1 MKDVKTILFKGNSKE
16 LTYPGKTTN
25 CTVKTLITCDEKKY
39 YNNIVVEPLHNLA
52 SIIQGFDLCILA
64 ELYTLSLDMINITSQ
79 QVIEEREDDCEWD
92 VVVPPNSL
100 FMSMDR
106 DRDRIWVGRRYRT
119 LDTLLY
125 QYYTRPGVNRPPVK

>member
-1 MKDVKTILFKGNSKE
+1 
-16 LTYPGKTTN
+16 
-25 CTVKTLITCDEKKY
+25 
-39 YNNIVVEPLHNLA
+39 
-52 SIIQGFDLCILA
+52 
-64 ELYTLSLDMINITSQ
+64 MINITSQ

-125 QYYTRPGVNRPPVK
+125 QYYTRPGVNRPPIK